1 MSSVRHGAQWA
12 SSPQSTPSPSQ
23 SRTPDLSPEP
33 LAIPESATEFDPRS
47 RPLGTRRR
55 SRSSVAAALSIGL
68 VVVLLVTV
76 AAFTTT
82 ASAAGGYI
90 LMSRSELL
98 ARPMSGTAWGILK
111 NVADGSLGSADA
123 CDINSDHHLRTL
135 AAALVFARTGD
146 AAYGAKARAGVMAGM
161 ASQKDG
167 CDQAVLS
174 LGRQLTGYVLAADF
188 AGLSGADDA
197 QFRSWLSA
205 IRTKDIGG
213 HSTRTS
219 ITGTHKISSNN
230 WGAYAGASRIAADLY
245 LGDTSDLAAAA
256 KVTRGFLG
264 ERAQYASFVDNLQSD
279 DLSWSC
285 SGSAATFTPVNPPCT
300 KNGINIDGGVI
311 SDISRGGSLT
321 WPPQKTGVQY
331 QLDTIQAM
339 GLQVELL
346 YQNGYDNA
354 WSWSDSALQR
364 MAALVTRSGAA
375 GGTGWNQT
383 STSRQM
389 PWLLNKRYGT
399 SIPTQPSEMGR
410 GIGFTD
416 WLYGNGGGPAPKP
429 TKAPKPTAKPKPK
442 PTATPVPAPPGGG
455 STPVVNA
462 PNVRL
467 VKKTTTPTAGV
478 PAIVSWSL
486 AGSKSGLR
494 RYELQYRRD
503 GGAYQKLNLRAAGAR
518 TRWVTLKSGHTYTF
532 RVRAV
537 DKAGR
542 IGAWQTVGPRKGQ
555 NVSDASGSIT
565 WKGQW
570 KAVKLKTYL
579 GGALHWTKTK
589 GATATLR
596 FKGTSVAWVGP
607 IGSTRG
613 KAQVYLDGKLMATVD
628 LKAAQFHPR
637 RIVFAASV
645 KNGSHT
651 LVIKALG
658 TAGRPTV
665 AIDALYIVAPS

>member
-12 SSPQSTPSPSQ
+12 SSPESTPSH
-23 SRTPDLSPEP
+23 SRPLPRPPPEPPASAASAPDL
-33 LAIPESATEFDPRS
+33 DPRS
-47 RPLGTRRR
+47 RPSRTRRR
-55 SRSSVAAALSIGL
+55 SRTSTAAALSIGL
-68 VVVLLVTV
+68 VVALLVTV
-76 AAFTTT
+76 AAWTTT

-90 LMSRSELL
+90 LMPRSELL
-98 ARPMSGTAWGILK
+98 ARPMSGTAWGNLK

-167 CDQAVLS
+167 CSQAVLS
-174 LGRQLTGYVLAADF
+174 LGRQLTAYVLAADF
-188 AGLSGADDA
+188 AGLSGADETA
-197 QFRSWLSA
+197 FRAWLSA

-245 LGDTSDLAAAA
+245 LGDATDLAAAA
-256 KVTRGFLG
+256 RVTRGFLG
-264 ERAQYASFVDNLQSD
+264 DRAAYASFTDNLQSD

-285 SGSAATFTPVNPPCT
+285 SGSHATFTPVNPACT
-300 KNGINIDGGVI
+300 KNGINIDGGII

-331 QLDTIQAM
+331 QLDSIQAM

-346 YQNGYDNA
+346 YRNGYDNA
-354 WSWSDSALQR
+354 WSWSDSALKR
-364 MAALVTRSGAA
+364 MAGLVTRSAAA
-375 GGTGWNQT
+375 GGTGWNAT
-383 STSRQM
+383 NTSRQM

-399 SIPTQPSEMGR
+399 SIPTAASEMGR

-416 WLYGNGGGPAPKP
+416 WLYGNGGGTAPKP
-429 TKAPKPTAKPKPK
+429 IKPPKPTSKPKPK

-455 STPVVNA
+455 SAPVVNV
-462 PNVRL
+462 PNLRV
-467 VKKTTTPTAGV
+467 VKKTTTPLAGV

-503 GGAYQKLNLRAAGAR
+503 DGAYQKLNLRAAGAR
-518 TRWVTLKSGHTYTF
+518 TRWVTLASGHKYTF

-542 IGAWQTVGPRKGQ
+542 VGAWKTVGPRKGQ

-570 KAVKLKTYL
+570 SAVKLRTYL
-579 GGALHWTKTK
+579 GGALHWTKSK
-589 GATATLR
+589 ATATVR

-628 LKAAQFHPR
+628 LKAASFHPR

-645 KNGSHT
+645 KNGTHT

-665 AIDALYIVAPS
+665 AIDAIYIVAPS